1 MPGARQPLYPPYV
14 IGKKYKLLSTNNNSV
29 NILVTYVGLDETGT
43 LHQFEHVNQQG
54 TIVSINAANIN
65 SQNPPDPIGLYIVGE
80 GNAGGRRKS
89 RRSKRKLRRTK
100 RKARRHH

>member
-65 SQNPPDPIGLYIVGE
+65 SQNPPAPIGLYIVGE
-80 GNAGGRRKS
+80 GNAGGRKS
-89 RRSKRKLRRTK
+89 RRPKRKIRRT
-100 RKARRHH
+100 RRHH